1 MVCVLV
7 NVLEGTGVEML
18 RTRIKH
24 GVVEFDGMVNNGGGK
39 TVESP
44 ADEPQGKQRSVVN
57 NSQLQGDVL
66 SVHSRRG
73 AAETGARR
81 QERGKRTWPRIKPR
95 TSGDR
100 RASGCLIVA

>member
-1 MVCVLV
+1 MYPAQESPDALGIKVTADDYVVCVLV

-44 ADEPQGKQRSVVN
+44 ADEPQGK
-57 NSQLQGDVL
+57 
-66 SVHSRRG
+66 
-73 AAETGARR
+73 
-81 QERGKRTWPRIKPR
+81 
-95 TSGDR
+95 
-100 RASGCLIVA
+100 